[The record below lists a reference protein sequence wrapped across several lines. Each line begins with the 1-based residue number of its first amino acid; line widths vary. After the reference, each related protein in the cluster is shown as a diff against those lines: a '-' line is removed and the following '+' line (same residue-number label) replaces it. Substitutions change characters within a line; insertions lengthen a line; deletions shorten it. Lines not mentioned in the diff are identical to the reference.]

1 MKPVTQRL
9 AATLAVVLALPLLLP
24 APARAWETKSMQA
37 VGAMAMQML
46 KGDYSDVFR
55 PGGAVGPNFEK
66 DVLAGARDGYRKLG
80 DGVPLGSESEVVEA
94 IANEIALLR
103 AARKFGPT
111 PYFAYRMGL
120 LGSLTA
126 NAMLPFG
133 FAFTEEDKALRQ
145 RIVADIE
152 QNLDGYSFS
161 PTTGKLQFVC
171 DAQSYFRSRQ
181 SFMAQDKAMIKHD
194 YQLGQGYR
202 GFLQQGGP
210 AYFTRS
216 VEAVADVWNTVLN
229 TDSVCPSPLPRP
241 SDRALTWYF
250 VSEIEFLVAN
260 KDSVRLAQQ
269 IYENFEKVNPR
280 IPESYVR
287 VGDIF
292 YAHASREARERG
304 VLEWQKAYSLGG
316 PGRADVGKKLSAHF
330 ITEGRVFLEK
340 AGKPGAED
348 TDLPNALNAFERGLD
363 FDRTNAEVATLIEE
377 TNKAIVAR
385 NERLETTIN
394 IIANGEKIRA
404 EADNF
409 RDRKDFANAI
419 KTYRQAIGFFE
430 AVDDEFREQ
439 SNTAK
444 ENVRRLRKSIQDVI
458 SDILDTASAAIDE
471 GDRAKDSNRFDDAIA
486 KYDTVP
492 TIVSVIPDDER
503 QSVKEDKDKLVQ
515 LSASK
520 KEEAK
525 VAKIRYEQAMQEQ
538 AAAAT
543 AAPGGAAPA
552 PAPAPAP
559 AQ

>member
-1 MKPVTQRL
+1 MKPVTKRL
-9 AATLAVVLALPLLLP
+9 AATFAVFLALPLLAP

-80 DGVPLGSESEVVEA
+80 DSVPLGSDAEVVEA
-94 IANEIALLR
+94 VANEIALLR
-103 AARKFGPT
+103 AARKYGPT
-111 PYFAYRMGL
+111 AYFAYRMGL

-133 FAFTEEDKALRQ
+133 FAWTEEERALRQ
-145 RIVADIE
+145 RMVADIE
-152 QNLDGYSFS
+152 KNINGYSFS
-161 PTTGKLQFVC
+161 PTTGRLQILC
-171 DAQSYFRSRQ
+171 DAQAYFRTRQ
-181 SFMAQDKAMIKHD
+181 SFLAEDKDMIRHD
-194 YQLGQGYR
+194 YQLGRGYE
-202 GFLQQGGP
+202 GFLRQGGP
-210 AYFTRS
+210 AYFTKT

-229 TDSVCPSPLPRP
+229 NDSACPSPLPRP

-250 VSEIEFLVAN
+250 VSEMEFLVGV
-260 KDSVRLAQQ
+260 KDSVRQAQFV
-269 IYENFEKVNPR
+269 YESFEKVNPR

-292 YAHASREARERG
+292 YAHNSREARERG

-316 PGRADVGKKLSAHF
+316 PGRSEVGKKLSAHF
-330 ITEGRVFLEK
+330 VAEGRFYLDK

-348 TDLPNALNAFERGLD
+348 TDLPNALNALERGLD
-363 FDRTNAEVATLIEE
+363 FDRTNAEVASLIEE

-419 KTYRQAIGFFE
+419 KTYRQATGFFE
-430 AVDDEFREQ
+430 AVDGEFREQ

-444 ENVRRLRKSIQDVI
+444 ENVRRLQTAIREVI
-458 SDILDTASAAIDE
+458 DDILDTASAAIDE
-471 GDRAKDSNRFDDAIA
+471 GDRSKDSNRFEDAVS
-486 KYDTVP
+486 KYDQVA

-503 QSVKEDKDKLVQ
+503 QSVQEQKEKLIQ
-515 LSASK
+515 LAANK

-538 AAAAT
+538 AAAA
-543 AAPGGAAPA
+543 AAAPA
-552 PAPAPAP
+552 AAAPPAP

>member
-1 MKPVTQRL
+1 MKPVTKRL
-9 AATLAVVLALPLLLP
+9 AATFAVFLALPLAVP

-80 DGVPLGSESEVVEA
+80 DSVPLGGDSEVVEA

-103 AARKFGPT
+103 AARKYGPT

-126 NAMLPFG
+126 NAVLPFG
-133 FAFTEEDKALRQ
+133 FAWTEEDKALRQ
-145 RIVADIE
+145 RMVADIE
-152 QNLDGYSFS
+152 KNINGYSFT
-161 PTTGKLQFVC
+161 PTSGKLQFLC
-171 DAQSYFRSRQ
+171 DAQAYFRTRQ
-181 SFMAQDKAMIKHD
+181 SFLAQDKAMIKHD
-194 YQLGQGYR
+194 YQLGRGYE
-202 GFLQQGGP
+202 GFLRQGGP
-210 AYFTRS
+210 AYFTRT

-229 TDSVCPSPLPRP
+229 ADSVCPSPLPRP

-250 VSEIEFLVAN
+250 VSEMEFLVVN
-260 KDSVRLAQQ
+260 KDSVRQAQTV
-269 IYENFEKVNPR
+269 YENFEKVNPR

-292 YAHASREARERG
+292 YAHSSREARERG

-316 PGRADVGKKLSAHF
+316 PGRSEVGKKLSAHYV
-330 ITEGRVFLEK
+330 TEGRFYLDK

-348 TDLPNALNAFERGLD
+348 TDLPNALNALERGLD

-419 KTYRQAIGFFE
+419 KTYRQATGFFE
-430 AVDDEFREQ
+430 AVDNEFREQ

-444 ENVRRLRKSIQDVI
+444 ENVRRLQTAIREVI
-458 SDILDTASAAIDE
+458 NDILDAASAAIDE
-471 GDRAKDSNRFDDAIA
+471 GDRSKDANRFEDAIS
-486 KYDTVP
+486 KYDQVA

-503 QSVKEDKDKLVQ
+503 QSVKEDKEKLIQ
-515 LSASK
+515 LADSK

-538 AAAAT
+538 AAAA
-543 AAPGGAAPA
+543 AAAPA
-552 PAPAPAP
+552 APAAPPAPA